1 MLQKLLNYFK
11 QASLYVVDSTYGEN
25 VEPLYADDQLAST
38 LLFNDEIK
46 LTTLR

>member
-11 QASLYVVDSTYGEN
+11 QASLYVADSTYGEN
-25 VEPLYADDQLAST
+25 VGPLSADDQLAIN
-38 LLFNDEIK
+38 LLFNEEIK